1 MRPEGCASPIPGL
14 LPAPPRI
21 PGTRPAGRGPEM
33 GSLPPRAPRTPRPPP
48 RSPAAASATSQG
60 HSRCESGGARDAE
73 GREGRAARW
82 APGSRPPPG
91 RLARSLARWLAW
103 RRAPTVLSA
112 RGGWQRSVPSGRRRD
127 APAQRGAAPCCCTD
141 KRAALPPSRRGSGIW
156 RSELRFTRVLC
167 GKADAGPGAA
177 EGARWSTAPK
187 SLTPHRE
194 APCWGREKAEA
205 RRRRRGGRGR
215 RRRAD
220 KSEVNRKAP

>member
-1 MRPEGCASPIPGL
+1 MPPVLPGLRPAHLPRRRRPPRVTPAASPAE
-14 LPAPPRI
+14 PATRK
-21 PGTRPAGRGPEM
+21 GGRDVRPAGRLG
-33 GSLPPRAPRTPRPPP
+33 LDPRQ
-48 RSPAAASATSQG
+48 AAS
-60 HSRCESGGARDAE
+60 
-73 GREGRAARW
+73 
-82 APGSRPPPG
+82 
-91 RLARSLARWLAW
+91 LARSLARWLAW

-112 RGGWQRSVPSGRRRD
+112 RGGGQRSVPSGRRRD